1 MSAVIRA
8 QGLVK
13 RFGDHRAVDGLDLEV
28 PQGSCVGLLGPN
40 GAGKST
46 TLRMLLGLTRPDA
59 GTIRVLGLEVPRKA
73 RQVRER
79 IGVVPQL
86 DALDPDFTVAENLI
100 VFARYFGHR
109 AEAAGRNPDALLE
122 FAGLAHKR
130 NAKISE
136 LSGGMKRRLTLAR
149 ALVNDPELLLL
160 DEPTTGLDP
169 QARHLIWERL
179 RQLLGRGKSI
189 LVTTHFMEEAER
201 LCDRIAIV
209 DHGRCIAVDSPSG
222 LIAQHV
228 EPIVFEI
235 IPGESAAAPMIEARL
250 GERIQRVGDTTYL
263 YTADPGRAAAFADQ
277 GSLRVLRRA
286 ANLEDV
292 FLKFTGRD
300 LRD

>member
-1 MSAVIRA
+1 
-8 QGLVK
+8 
-13 RFGDHRAVDGLDLEV
+13 
-28 PQGSCVGLLGPN
+28 
-40 GAGKST
+40 
-46 TLRMLLGLTRPDA
+46 
-59 GTIRVLGLEVPRKA
+59 
-73 RQVRER
+73 
-79 IGVVPQL
+79 
-86 DALDPDFTVAENLI
+86 
-100 VFARYFGHR
+100 
-109 AEAAGRNPDALLE
+109 
-122 FAGLAHKR
+122 
-130 NAKISE
+130 
-136 LSGGMKRRLTLAR
+136 
-149 ALVNDPELLLL
+149 
-160 DEPTTGLDP
+160 
-169 QARHLIWERL
+169 
-179 RQLLGRGKSI
+179 
-189 LVTTHFMEEAER
+189 MEEAER

-235 IPGESAAAPMIEARL
+235 IPGESAAAPVIEARL